1 VSAPDLSSGSL
12 ARQPRRRA
20 PPPGRRKSRA
30 ARCIRFTASAGR
42 WYVRSW
48 LALSAV
54 SSAMR
59 HAQVNSLC
67 CELVCDSESEARF
80 PNRTTRAV
88 RNGLWVRV
96 EPTPLP
102 KPYLVAFR
110 CRTPHSR
117 CHAVNPELTYA
128 VLTWPSGLGFRR
140 AMSPRPSNHCKLC
153 AAGPSHGGIHAR
165 MSASTPACAPHVCAH
180 RHRRISRMHARN
192 HTNARSHKA
201 CAQTHAHKH
210 VHTHTQARAH
220 THTETRT
227 ARHG

>member
-1 VSAPDLSSGSL
+1 MRLFSINNNCFHACHLVSAPDLSSGSL

-54 SSAMR
+54 LSAMR

-117 CHAVNPELTYA
+117 CSAVNPELTYA
-128 VLTWPSGLGFRR
+128 ALTWPSGLGFRR
-140 AMSPRPSNHCKLC
+140 AMSPRPSNHCKLLCRWATARGHTC
-153 AAGPSHGGIHAR
+153 AHERIYARVCATRVRTQAQAHYAHAR
-165 MSASTPACAPHVCAH
+165 TQPHEHALAQSM
-180 RHRRISRMHARN
+180 RTNSRA
-192 HTNARSHKA
+192 
-201 CAQTHAHKH
+201 
-210 VHTHTQARAH
+210 
-220 THTETRT
+220 
-227 ARHG
+227 